1 MVWPPY
7 TACRDIWTTRQVRYD
22 AHVPLTRAHLA
33 AVNRFDE
40 ATPLHRQLADVIR
53 RAVAS
58 GLLQPG
64 EALPGEYEMAAFA
77 SVTRETVRTAIRELV
92 TEGLLV
98 KRHGRPTRV
107 VTPPQVRRMSTE
119 RYQQALD
126 AIRGHDGVH
135 PLSSAF
141 TEDHG
146 VEWREHNVLADYEEG
161 AATTGEAQRLEI
173 FGVGAASPMVLRRRL
188 IKQVRGETV
197 QLQTSVIPLDLVA
210 GTPVADPERQPWP
223 GGTIAEL
230 FSVGLEVTRVLEE
243 MFVRAPTPT
252 ERQALNLESAG
263 PVMEITRVFYVER
276 QPVECS
282 IAIVEAASYMLS
294 FETTLH

>member
-1 MVWPPY
+1 
-7 TACRDIWTTRQVRYD
+7 
-22 AHVPLTRAHLA
+22 VPLSRSHFRS
-33 AVNRFDE
+33 VNRFDE
-40 ATPLHRQLADVIR
+40 DGPPLHAQVAGVIR
-53 RAVAS
+53 RAITDGTLS
-58 GLLQPG
+58 PG
-64 EALPGEYEMAAFA
+64 EALPGEHEIAGW
-77 SVTRETVRTAIRELV
+77 TGINRTTVRAGIADLAV
-92 TEGLLV
+92 EGLV
-98 KRHGRPTRV
+98 IKRSGRATRV

-119 RYQQALD
+119 RYQQALN
-126 AIRGHDGVH
+126 AIREHDGVH

-146 VEWREHNVLADYEEG
+146 VEWGEHTVLADYEEG

-188 IKQVRGETV
+188 IKQVHGETV

-210 GTPVADPERQPWP
+210 GTPVADPDRQPWP

-243 MFVRAPTPT
+243 MFVRSPTPA
-252 ERQALNLESAG
+252 ERQMLNLESTG

-294 FETTLH
+294 FETTLR